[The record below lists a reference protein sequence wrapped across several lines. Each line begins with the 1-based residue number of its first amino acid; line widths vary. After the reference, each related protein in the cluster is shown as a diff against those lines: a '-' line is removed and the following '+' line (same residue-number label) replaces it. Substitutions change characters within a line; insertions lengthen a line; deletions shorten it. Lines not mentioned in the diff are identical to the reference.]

1 MESPLNSYRAFVL
14 SEIYKLGDDFAHV
27 MVSLKNSL
35 TSKQV
40 NALSKRSLQLID
52 RIENLNRILWALEIY
67 IKSDIFN
74 KENCQEIISIFNE
87 LKEVQGNINLIYRLK
102 STRLVELVLEL
113 IERKKHISP
122 DEIVGLV

>member
-1 MESPLNSYRAFVL
+1 MESPLNAYRAFVL

-52 RIENLNRILWALEIY
+52 RIENLCRKI
-67 IKSDIFN
+67 
-74 KENCQEIISIFNE
+74 
-87 LKEVQGNINLIYRLK
+87 
-102 STRLVELVLEL
+102 VELVLEL
-113 IERKKHISP
+113 VERQKQISP

>member
-27 MVSLKNSL
+27 MLSLKNSL

-87 LKEVQGNINLIYRLK
+87 LKEVQGNIDLIYRLK

>member
-1 MESPLNSYRAFVL
+1 MESPLNSYRAYVL

-27 MVSLKNSL
+27 MALLKNSL

-87 LKEVQGNINLIYRLK
+87 LKEVQGNIDLIYRLK

-122 DEIVGLV
+122 DEIIGLI

>member
-1 MESPLNSYRAFVL
+1 MESPLNAYRAFVL

-52 RIENLNRILWALEIY
+52 RIENLNRILWGLEIY
-67 IKSDIFN
+67 IKSDLFN

-87 LKEVQGNINLIYRLK
+87 LRENNKISDINLRLK
-102 STRLVELVLEL
+102 SRKIVELVLEL
-113 IERKKHISP
+113 VERQKQISP

>member
-27 MVSLKNSL
+27 MLSLKNSL

-87 LKEVQGNINLIYRLK
+87 LKEVQGNIDLIYRLK

-122 DEIVGLV
+122 DEIVGLI

>member
-87 LKEVQGNINLIYRLK
+87 LKEVQGNIDLIYRLK

-122 DEIVGLV
+122 DEIIGLI

>member
-1 MESPLNSYRAFVL
+1 MESPFNAYRAFVL

-27 MVSLKNSL
+27 MLSLKNSL

-87 LKEVQGNINLIYRLK
+87 LKEVQGNIDLIYRLK

-122 DEIVGLV
+122 DEIVGLI

>member
-1 MESPLNSYRAFVL
+1 MESPLNAYRAFVL
-14 SEIYKLGDDFAHV
+14 SEIYKLGDDIAHV

-87 LKEVQGNINLIYRLK
+87 LKEVQGNIDLIYRLK

>member
-1 MESPLNSYRAFVL
+1 
-14 SEIYKLGDDFAHV
+14 

-67 IKSDIFN
+67 IKSDLFN

-87 LKEVQGNINLIYRLK
+87 LRENNEISDINLRLK
-102 STRLVELVLEL
+102 GRKIVELVLEL
-113 IERKKHISP
+113 VERQKQISP